1 MRQDRDETVP
11 KFFIRILY
19 EIESLSTFK
28 IETKTLILQ
37 WSSVRLLG
45 KLLIV
50 IPLKRGSTQKWNSS
64 RWFPPNCSY
73 GSTDLPAMPATILMS
88 VEFFSAPLRGIGLR
102 GGLGM
107 DRSVP
112 QLLLW
117 IQKQKGSLHTKNGP
131 QICLEPIQ
139 KLDFLRL
146 KLGPCSTIFLGSKS
160 NRSEVSSHLCIK
172 MNFSTL
178 TNMGGK
184 GGNANINLC
193 WRNSLIM
200 TAPFSIQP
208 NWDFWRYLTIFDNI
222 PKFCQAQ
229 LQLQLQLSWKLS

>member
-19 EIESLSTFK
+19 EIESLRTFK

-50 IPLKRGSTQKWNSS
+50 IPLKRGSNQKWNSS

-107 DRSVP
+107 GRSVP

-139 KLDFLRL
+139 KLAVVGGGSKGILGFRFHTDLRL
-146 KLGPCSTIFLGSKS
+146 FETEAWTML
-160 NRSEVSSHLCIK
+160 N
-172 MNFSTL
+172 NFSRI
-178 TNMGGK
+178 K
-184 GGNANINLC
+184 I
-193 WRNSLIM
+193 
-200 TAPFSIQP
+200 
-208 NWDFWRYLTIFDNI
+208 
-222 PKFCQAQ
+222 K
-229 LQLQLQLSWKLS
+229 